1 MLTIRRIW
9 FPLTAVALVLAGL
22 PAGAEETSF
31 SAKLTGAAHLPEPID
46 TKAEGELK
54 LVASADGKTIRYTL
68 TVTNIRNP
76 SAAELHLGTPIAN
89 GPVVARLFPTA
100 SASAKKGDYSGV
112 LAEGT
117 IDAAD
122 LVGPMT
128 GSSMADLLA
137 EIRDGNS
144 YVNVHTNDGAEPHD
158 TGPGDHPLGEIRG
171 QIN

>member
-22 PAGAEETSF
+22 PAGAQEASF
-31 SAKLTGAAHLPEPID
+31 SAKLTGAAQLPEPIE
-46 TKAEGELK
+46 TKAEGDLK
-54 LVASADGKTIRYTL
+54 LVASADGKSIRFTL
-68 TVTNIRNP
+68 TVANIRNP
-76 SAAELHLGTPIAN
+76 SAADLHLGAPIAN
-89 GPVVARLFPTA
+89 GPVVARLFPTR
-100 SASAKKGDYSGV
+100 SASAKKGDYSGL

-128 GSSMADLLA
+128 GSSIADLLA
-137 EIRDGNS
+137 EIRDGNA
-144 YVNVHTNDGAEPHD
+144 YVNVHTDDGAEPHD
-158 TGPGDHPLGEIRG
+158 TGPGDYPFGEIRG